1 MKKEIARWTP
11 QQKAES
17 LKILAESKT
26 LRDAQEK
33 IELLHGQSPSHES
46 LRRWRQQMPE
56 AWARAQELVI
66 SDRRVRIRTK
76 RVELMESTLG
86 VGALIVDQMH
96 EALTNGEVE
105 VRDLPAYVK
114 AISVAHGIMSDK
126 MAAAAGEPTHVV
138 EHRNSVAES
147 LRSLEARFGVNYD
160 VEGDADEDT

>member
-46 LRRWRQQMPE
+46 LRRWRQQMQ

-66 SDRRVRIRTK
+66 SDRRVQIGP
-76 RVELMESTLG
+76 S
-86 VGALIVDQMH
+86 A
-96 EALTNGEVE
+96 
-105 VRDLPAYVK
+105 
-114 AISVAHGIMSDK
+114 
-126 MAAAAGEPTHVV
+126 
-138 EHRNSVAES
+138 
-147 LRSLEARFGVNYD
+147 
-160 VEGDADEDT
+160 

>member
-1 MKKEIARWTP
+1 
-11 QQKAES
+11 
-17 LKILAESKT
+17 
-26 LRDAQEK
+26 
-33 IELLHGQSPSHES
+33 
-46 LRRWRQQMPE
+46 
-56 AWARAQELVI
+56 
-66 SDRRVRIRTK
+66 
-76 RVELMESTLG
+76 MESTLG

-138 EHRNSVAES
+138 ERRNSVAES